1 MPLPTPKL
9 DDRTFADLMADAIKV
24 IDRSCPEW
32 TDRNPS
38 DPGITLLETFAYLTD
53 TMLYRLNRVPEKLY
67 VSLLNLV
74 GAQIRPPGRGGG
86 DPDLHAH
93 RPAMRGS
100 PSPPARASPP
110 ATAR

>member
-9 DDRTFADLMADAIKV
+9 DDRSFAELMADAIKV

-74 GAQIRPPGRGGG
+74 GAQIRPPAAAAATLTFTRT
-86 DPDLHAH
+86 A
-93 RPAMRGS
+93 AMRGS

-110 ATAR
+110 ATGR